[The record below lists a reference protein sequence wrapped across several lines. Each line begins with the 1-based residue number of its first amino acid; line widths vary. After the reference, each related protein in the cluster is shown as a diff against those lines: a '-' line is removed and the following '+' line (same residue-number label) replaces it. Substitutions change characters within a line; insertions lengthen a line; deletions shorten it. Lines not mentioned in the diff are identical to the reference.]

1 MNTKKQETCKQIEHT
16 PIKISKPKDNLQ
28 NLRTSLELLLKKI
41 NINKIIIKPADK
53 GSTIIATM
61 APNDYWNM
69 CYRPLSDIAFYNNLE
84 NNDLSAI
91 VQEKVNKL
99 AEKYK

>member
-1 MNTKKQETCKQIEHT
+1 
-16 PIKISKPKDNLQ
+16 
-28 NLRTSLELLLKKI
+28 
-41 NINKIIIKPADK
+41 
-53 GSTIIATM
+53 M

-69 CYRPLSDIAFYNNLE
+69 CYRPLSGIAFYNNLD

>member
-1 MNTKKQETCKQIEHT
+1 
-16 PIKISKPKDNLQ
+16 
-28 NLRTSLELLLKKI
+28 
-41 NINKIIIKPADK
+41 
-53 GSTIIATM
+53 M

-69 CYRPLSDIAFYNNLE
+69 CYRPLSDIAFYNNLD